1 MDRYNPDYYCQ
12 EHKRD
17 FKPDECI
24 SCEISKDLIDKD
36 DEIKRLREALEDI
49 KKHQEIASGTLS
61 SLSATYLIASK
72 ALEVKS

>member
-1 MDRYNPDYYCQ
+1 MS
-12 EHKRD
+12 
-17 FKPDECI
+17 DECNCDCCKI
-24 SCEISKDLIDKD
+24 YRKELTAAN

-72 ALEVKS
+72 ALEGRNE